1 MEQRLRR
8 ELFRLPLAR
17 ASSSM
22 LRRRFEDFMFRVQE
36 ELPGSRPYS
45 SDVRDVLME
54 TAIPV
59 ALVAEFTD
67 RYELAFADAS
77 ASYRARGTS

>member
-1 MEQRLRR
+1 MEQRLRK
-8 ELFRLPLAR
+8 ELFRLPLAH
-17 ASSSM
+17 ASISM

-36 ELPGSRPYS
+36 ELPGLRPYS

-67 RYELAFADAS
+67 RYELAFADTS
-77 ASYRARGTS
+77 ATYRTRGTS